1 MWGWGKKFLK
11 GSGNSKSDEAP
22 WAHLWSMTRG
32 FRSQTGFG
40 QHFGESLEC
49 QDTISVVKYQ
59 GTTEGVLNRR
69 CCFHSCVLLHRDL

>member
-32 FRSQTGFG
+32 FRSQQGSG
-40 QHFGESLEC
+40 NILERVSNAKI
-49 QDTISVVKYQ
+49 QFQ
-59 GTTEGVLNRR
+59 
-69 CCFHSCVLLHRDL
+69 LLSTRAPLKEF